1 MTPLSL
7 LLLRSPLL
15 SRLSWLFFLLF
26 HFCLFFFS
34 AVTANCW
41 RWSRTSAWRLGNYWT
56 VPPPSEALCL
66 CVQVIE
72 SLLINGVIY
81 HISIERRAAAPAWLH
96 KDYFLQASLQWCWF
110 FFLNTRHGRYREAS
124 IQAHVCGNRCFLIS
138 CSTLKSANSF
148 CLWYRPANTNTEFVC
163 LCVRACVSGDNYF
176 RIRSILPCAC
186 TKKSALAQQYCAP
199 STQPCCCASNG
210 AKLKW
215 KSMTAGWACGRIGA
229 L

>member
-15 SRLSWLFFLLF
+15 SRLSWHLLFSLLF

-81 HISIERRAAAPAWLH
+81 HISIERRPAAPAWLH
-96 KDYFLQASLQWCWF
+96 KDYFLQASLQWCCF
-110 FFLNTRHGRYREAS
+110 FFFEYPSWQTQGGIHSGSRLWQPMFSNFFFHFEIS
-124 IQAHVCGNRCFLIS
+124 KFISSVIQTSQYKHRICVSVC
-138 CSTLKSANSF
+138 
-148 CLWYRPANTNTEFVC
+148 
-163 LCVRACVSGDNYF
+163 ACV
-176 RIRSILPCAC
+176 C
-186 TKKSALAQQYCAP
+186 
-199 STQPCCCASNG
+199 
-210 AKLKW
+210 
-215 KSMTAGWACGRIGA
+215 
-229 L
+229 